1 MNKVILAGR
10 LARDPEMR
18 YTTSGKA
25 VASFSLAV
33 NRRFNRNAGDQQ
45 QTADFIPIV
54 AWEKLAEICGNNL
67 IKGSQILVEGRMQIR
82 SYEAQDGSK
91 RYVTEV
97 VANEIEFMGS
107 KQQRENTTGGS
118 FAPADPAPAGG
129 FGGSPVSDDDIPF

>member
-1 MNKVILAGR
+1 
-10 LARDPEMR
+10 MR

-25 VASFSLAV
+25 VASFNLAV

-67 IKGSQILVEGRMQIR
+67 VKGSQILVEGRMQVR
-82 SYEAQDGSK
+82 SYEGQDGTK

-107 KQQRENTTGGS
+107 KQQRESSGGS
-118 FAPADPAPAGG
+118 FTPVESAPPTGG
-129 FGGSPVSDDDIPF
+129 FGGSQVSDDDIPF